1 MGLFDRFIKRNQ
13 QIGRK
18 SIRKRNPYLDWY
30 WEYFLANEAKFR
42 SQRMNVKRSSR
53 DAPITL
59 AYILNELL
67 SIDLSD
73 IGSMT
78 IVSRSENGYNERTET
93 IYETSRVLEYKL
105 YEAVL
110 FYDEVGRIW
119 PKRGENTTLVISYR
133 PGRIINKKNAPDK
146 SKYGTDSSIIIF
158 IRSIDATN
166 DYMRVSVMIPNF
178 SNTDDFRSGAHS
190 ENAPFT
196 TSFVLAIDVMPR
208 AISEELLREFDGI
221 KESLLKKDLQRDK
234 LTKDETLILQSMS
247 YTVSRMISDFE
258 YGKKLVQEQRYA
270 DALLHLQNAYERL
283 KEDVVVV
290 TNNPRIKDIFNDTC
304 FNIGLCFNEMGQ
316 YDRAIYYLDMINGV
330 GKITYTI
337 EYLNAMINNGD
348 PRSMSIVL
356 HYIGEFK
363 DGTRPIDSEE
373 ASMFY
378 DFLHRRLAYL
388 FIEYKMWDRARNL
401 LEQLK
406 NSPTCN
412 DFAVSELEY
421 LDNIG
426 K

>member
-13 QIGRK
+13 QAEEESSKKPDIVD
-18 SIRKRNPYLDWY
+18 NWF
-30 WEYFLANEAKFR
+30 WESFVVNEAKFR
-42 SQRMNVKRSSR
+42 SQRMNVKRSSN

-59 AYILNELL
+59 AYILKELL

-78 IVSRSENGYNERTET
+78 IVRRSENGYNERSEI
-93 IYETSRVLEYKL
+93 IYETSRVLEYRPS
-105 YEAVL
+105 EAIV
-110 FYDEVGRIW
+110 YTNSDGETCS
-119 PKRGENTTLVISYR
+119 KTGENTILVISYR
-133 PGRIINKKNAPDK
+133 PGKIVYEKDTSDK
-146 SKYGTDSSIIIF
+146 SKFGVDNSIIIF
-158 IRSIDATN
+158 IRGLGFMHESC
-166 DYMRVSVMIPNF
+166 YMRVSVMIPNF
-178 SNTDDFRSGAHS
+178 SNPDDFRAGAHS
-190 ENAPFT
+190 ENTPFT
-196 TSFVLAIDVMPR
+196 TSFILAHDIVSP
-208 AISEELLREFDGI
+208 EERLKKFDGI
-221 KESLLKKDLQRDK
+221 EASLFEQDLRGAQ
-234 LTKDETLILQSMS
+234 LSKDETLILQSVS
-247 YTVSRMISDFE
+247 YPVSRMASDFA

-270 DALLHLQNAYERL
+270 DALLYLQNAYERL

-290 TNNPRIKDIFNDTC
+290 TNYPRIKDIFNETC
-304 FNIGLCFNEMGQ
+304 FNIGFCFNEIGQ
-316 YDRAIYYLDMINGV
+316 YDRAIYYLDMINEV

-337 EYLNAMINNGD
+337 EYLNAMVNNGD

-406 NSPTCN
+406 KSPTCH

-421 LDNIG
+421 IDKIIG
-426 K
+426 G